1 MKPKPLQQTPSG
13 INTACLIKFCLSES
27 RAACQC
33 QPCIELQE
41 PWRKPVV
48 FSTSPAFHPTTRSAD
63 NTHTLE
69 PAVRRQRV
77 RQLTLRNYA
86 RTGRTGRG
94 QACPGGKPCCLP
106 CCVHLPSWAETRE
119 VCLYPRRRKC
129 GGGAGGK
136 CRLSWGLSLDWHVS
150 SLLPLCRAGG
160 GGIDTPPGRSYSREA
175 CDSWCCS
182 LRWRREARTPP
193 MPVMPVA
200 RASRMPCPP
209 ACGSTPAGRYVY
221 RREVSGVCGAPPS
234 V

>member
-1 MKPKPLQQTPSG
+1 MGASAWADATPRPASRLIRTVIIAMMRRRRETRCMKPKPLHQTPSG
-13 INTACLIKFCLSES
+13 TNAACLRKFYLSEI

-33 QPCIELQE
+33 QSCIGLQE

-48 FSTSPAFHPTTRSAD
+48 FSTSPAFHPTTQPTD

-69 PAVRRQRV
+69 SAVRRQRV

-136 CRLSWGLSLDWHVS
+136 CRLSWG
-150 SLLPLCRAGG
+150 
-160 GGIDTPPGRSYSREA
+160 
-175 CDSWCCS
+175 
-182 LRWRREARTPP
+182 
-193 MPVMPVA
+193 
-200 RASRMPCPP
+200 
-209 ACGSTPAGRYVY
+209 
-221 RREVSGVCGAPPS
+221 
-234 V
+234 